1 MDRTIL
7 DQFDYGLYLASA
19 AADGK
24 FYGCI
29 VNSLSQITSSTPEKF
44 SLSLSQSSATKKAI
58 DKAGVLSITLVGASC
73 PDSILNEFS
82 YKSGRAIDKFSK
94 FDTLTDAQGSPY
106 LKEGMVARISFRV
119 LDHLD
124 AGSHTLYMLE
134 VIDAEAF
141 STDPVM
147 TVRAWN
153 ARGNE
158 APLAAPIFRTLDKK
172 IGWKCTVCGYI
183 YPKED
188 LPADYHCPIC
198 RAPASKFE
206 KL

>member
-1 MDRTIL
+1 MNRTIL
-7 DQFDYGLYLASA
+7 DQFDYGLYLASTC
-19 AADGK
+19 ADNK

-29 VNSLSQITSSTPEKF
+29 VNSLCQVTSASPENF
-44 SLSLSQSSATKKAI
+44 SVALNQSSATKKAL
-58 DKAGVLSITLVGASC
+58 DQSGVLSITLIGASC
-73 PDSILNEFS
+73 PDAILNEFG

-94 FDTLTDAQGSPY
+94 FDTQTDAQGCPY

-119 LDHLD
+119 IDHLD
-124 AGSHTLYMLE
+124 AGTHTLYLLE
-134 VIDAEAF
+134 VVDAESLSSDA
-141 STDPVM
+141 VM
-147 TVRAWN
+147 TVRQWN

-158 APLAAPIFRTLDKK
+158 APATAPVFRTLDKK

-183 YPKED
+183 YPKEE
-188 LPADYHCPIC
+188 LPEDYRCPIC

>member
-73 PDSILNEFS
+73 PDSILNEFG

-134 VIDAEAF
+134 VIDADQT
-141 STDPVM
+141 SCKGIIRLL
-147 TVRAWN
+147 RA
-153 ARGNE
+153 G
-158 APLAAPIFRTLDKK
+158 T
-172 IGWKCTVCGYI
+172 
-183 YPKED
+183 
-188 LPADYHCPIC
+188 
-198 RAPASKFE
+198 
-206 KL
+206 